1 MDLRIIAVSMKF
13 EGCSVVTFLRSQRAP
28 SAVSPDFV
36 RRVNAT
42 WVPNQLTLTLFNVTA
57 AEEGEYRCEVL
68 SFGVSTVQ
76 IWIRTIHVS
85 LLGRLSQLVKRM
97 VINSTYL
104 QFLFFTLLFFLLLGW
119 EGEGRGSILII
130 NFIMF
135 HLTNCR
141 IDIYTFS

>member
-13 EGCSVVTFLRSQRAP
+13 EGSSVVTFLPSQQAP

-42 WVPNQLTLTLFNVTA
+42 WVPNKLTLILFTVTA
-57 AEEGEYRCEVL
+57 AEEGEYRCAVL

-76 IWIRTIHVS
+76 TWVRTIHVS
-85 LLGRLSQLVKRM
+85 LLGRLSQLVKRV

-130 NFIMF
+130 NFMTF